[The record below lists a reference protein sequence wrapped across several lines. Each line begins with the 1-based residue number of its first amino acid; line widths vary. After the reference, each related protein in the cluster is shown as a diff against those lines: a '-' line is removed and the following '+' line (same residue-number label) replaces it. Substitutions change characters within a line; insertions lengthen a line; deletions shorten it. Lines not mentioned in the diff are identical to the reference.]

1 MKKYNLIIVDDHTLF
16 RKGMQL
22 LLENFEMIDKVYEAS
37 NGQDYLTMVSR
48 NPIDIVFMDIDMP
61 VMDGFEA
68 TIRSVEQFPDIKII
82 ALSMYGE
89 EQYYY
94 KMIHAGVKGFLLKD
108 TDINEVKNGNYEFAK
123 KPNQPTVESFFNS
136 QKREYFRDEPEKIL

>member
-61 VMDGFEA
+61 VMNGFEA

-94 KMIHAGVKGFLLKD
+94 KM
-108 TDINEVKNGNYEFAK
+108 T
-123 KPNQPTVESFFNS
+123 
-136 QKREYFRDEPEKIL
+136 RR

>member
-48 NPIDIVFMDIDMP
+48 NPIDIPFKDIDMP
-61 VMDGFEA
+61 VIDSFKA
-68 TIRSVEQFPDIKII
+68 TIRSC
-82 ALSMYGE
+82 
-89 EQYYY
+89 
-94 KMIHAGVKGFLLKD
+94 
-108 TDINEVKNGNYEFAK
+108 
-123 KPNQPTVESFFNS
+123 
-136 QKREYFRDEPEKIL
+136 